1 MIEVGD
7 NKYEIVENVNNCF
20 NEEIFKELYTDY
32 FGPFDYIFGDFSYG
46 KVRLKGF
53 NDSQIEYL
61 RQLLLFVSQNG
72 SFNKRDLLREELN
85 FNKIFNSIL
94 YSA

>member
-20 NEEIFKELYTDY
+20 DEEIFKELYTDY

-53 NDSQIEYL
+53 NDSNSRRVKSINDIKRIDDYKKDFCSVGADTYL
-61 RQLLLFVSQNG
+61 L
-72 SFNKRDLLREELN
+72 K
-85 FNKIFNSIL
+85 KIKDEKE
-94 YSA
+94 